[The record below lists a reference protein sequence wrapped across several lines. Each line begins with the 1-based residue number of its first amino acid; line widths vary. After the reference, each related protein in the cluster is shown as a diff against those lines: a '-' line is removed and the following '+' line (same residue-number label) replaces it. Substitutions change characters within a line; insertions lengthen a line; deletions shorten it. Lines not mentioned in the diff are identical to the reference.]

1 MWCISRHSQVSST
14 WGLSRSFLGFIVL
27 PIAGNACEHI
37 TAVFVAAKNKMDLSL
52 GVAIGSSVQVR
63 VAARM
68 GDRRAAAVQIQRCV
82 VLAATHLA
90 GAVCCRECQPGP
102 TRAC

>member
-1 MWCISRHSQVSST
+1 MRHAWCNCGDMQVSSA
-14 WGLSRSFLGFIVL
+14 WNLSRSFLGFIVL

-63 VAARM
+63 A
-68 GDRRAAAVQIQRCV
+68 GNG
-82 VLAATHLA
+82 LALLVEVRHMCT
-90 GAVCCRECQPGP
+90 
-102 TRAC
+102 